1 MIHRSCYVR
10 FDPLRTVRHHATVF
24 STFPGAGSMKP
35 IALLLLPLLLPA
47 CASTTPSLGA
57 DAKALVEDAS
67 RIESLRRLE
76 QQIEQAISRRDHAYL
91 ESITAPTF
99 TRTDQE
105 GKVEDRAT
113 VNALIRQP
121 PPTSDVIRR
130 TVDPASQ
137 QVQLHGDIA
146 VTRTQVEVRGPRRAF
161 RMTLLRVY
169 RWRAAGWQ
177 LLSSTTLGVTP
188 LAP

>member
-1 MIHRSCYVR
+1 
-10 FDPLRTVRHHATVF
+10 
-24 STFPGAGSMKP
+24 MKP
-35 IALLLLPLLLPA
+35 IVLWIVLLLLPA
-47 CASTTPSLGA
+47 CASTAPSVSAAGA
-57 DAKALVEDAS
+57 FVNHAARVEN
-67 RIESLRRLE
+67 LRRLE
-76 QQIEQAISRRDHAYL
+76 QQIEEAISRRDHVYL

-99 TRTDQE
+99 TRIDQD

-137 QVQLHGDIA
+137 HVQLHGDIA
-146 VTRTQVEVRGPRRAF
+146 VTRTEVDVRGPRRAF

-177 LLSSTTLGVTP
+177 LLSSTTLRVTP

>member
-1 MIHRSCYVR
+1 
-10 FDPLRTVRHHATVF
+10 
-24 STFPGAGSMKP
+24 MKP
-35 IALLLLPLLLPA
+35 IALLLLSLLLPA
-47 CASTTPSLGA
+47 CASKTPSVRAEAGTFA
-57 DAKALVEDAS
+57 NQANRVEN
-67 RIESLRRLE
+67 LRRLE
-76 QQIEQAISRRDHAYL
+76 QQIEEAISRRDHVYL

-99 TRTDQE
+99 TRIDPD

-137 QVQLHGDIA
+137 HVQLHGDIA
-146 VTRTQVEVRGPRRAF
+146 VTRTEVDVRGPRRAF

-177 LLSSTTLGVTP
+177 LLSSTTLRVTP

>member
-1 MIHRSCYVR
+1 MN
-10 FDPLRTVRHHATVF
+10 HA
-24 STFPGAGSMKP
+24 AR
-35 IALLLLPLLLPA
+35 
-47 CASTTPSLGA
+47 
-57 DAKALVEDAS
+57 VEN
-67 RIESLRRLE
+67 LRRLE
-76 QQIEQAISRRDHAYL
+76 QQIEEAISRRDHVYL

-99 TRTDQE
+99 TRIDQD

-137 QVQLHGDIA
+137 HVQLHGDIA
-146 VTRTQVEVRGPRRAF
+146 VTRTEVDVRGPRRAF